1 MVRNWIFDRF
11 LTEVIKA
18 NPRHPELVEELQTAI
33 YHNGLHLDLI
43 RARQGR
49 LADEVLRA
57 LKSTA
62 ENVVDGKHSFSDMEN
77 DPQGREMFCNA
88 IKDLMRHFI

>member
-11 LTEVIKA
+11 LTEVIRA
-18 NPRHPELVEELQTAI
+18 NPHHPDMVEVLKIAI

-43 RARQGR
+43 RDKQGH

-88 IKDLMRHFI
+88 IKDLMGYFT